1 MRPVSK
7 FAELNGPS
15 MVEFPAV
22 TLDVHDPHRA
32 VKVGKCTFFAF
43 SPFLRRNGVEKF
55 FFEPGP
61 KNLLAFIF
69 EYLSNAVSR
78 VPIRCRYEY
87 GVPQFCRFSP
97 WVSFHPSFCSDG
109 SGAIHVFIG
118 GRSCRPPAAGV
129 GRGRLPSRSSSH
141 ALLFFFFFFFF
152 IFYLASFFFLF
163 SPSYFFSFDIFFF

>member
-1 MRPVSK
+1 MRSHAYRLSIETPKITPRSLGESVFSRGCPLEVLMRPVSK
-7 FAELNGPS
+7 NPKLSRPS
-15 MVEFPAV
+15 MVGFPAV
-22 TLDVHDPHRA
+22 TLDVYDPHRGL
-32 VKVGKCTFFAF
+32 KVGKCTFFAF

-129 GRGRLPSRSSSH
+129 GRGRLPSS
-141 ALLFFFFFFFF
+141 
-152 IFYLASFFFLF
+152 
-163 SPSYFFSFDIFFF
+163 